1 MQYLQRLY
9 INIRHSKKRIKE
21 KVIYFDF
28 TRIFKY
34 RNEATFDESKS
45 APSRD

>member
-9 INIRHSKKRIKE
+9 ANIRHSKKRTKG

-28 TRIFKY
+28 TQICKY